1 MSLSSRFVLLGQFMS
16 RATELITNDRVKLI
30 IKRVAVR
37 MKFIALTM
45 ALLGFRLKNEEKRIK
60 RKRWKR

>member
-1 MSLSSRFVLLGQFMS
+1 MS

-60 RKRWKR
+60 RKR